1 MNAWVH
7 VLMSINC
14 ICVCKR
20 LLINLLFTLEVNL
33 YLEVHSVILEKE
45 ILTDLNNLN
54 EQTLNVFMSA

>member
-1 MNAWVH
+1 
-7 VLMSINC
+7 MSINC
-14 ICVCKR
+14 ICVCKH